1 MNGKRKYSGWLPVLI
16 LVLFLLIPV
25 VTISCVHREN
35 MRLYQAVISCL
46 SETEQEEAETILRRL
61 FTGEYSEEDVLKGTE
76 VLIRYGYTSDGA
88 NMLGKLRFPHRALVL
103 SVSAG
108 LLLSLAAF
116 LWYKK
121 TRKAELDRKRLL
133 EEENKALR
141 EENASIGYLNGKIGR
156 MRAFIEN
163 IAHQIK
169 TPVSRTVVSL
179 EYLKDHPEEQNV
191 RIPECL
197 SHVNGISQLV
207 TKLIEIGRMEA
218 GAVVFRAEELDL
230 CTLLQDAVH
239 AAGGED
245 RCVIRTKRD
254 RADSDNTPA
263 FWWNGDYDWTQ
274 EAVSNLLVN
283 CLEHDLSGQPVELA
297 LRDDQEYMHITIR
310 DHGPGFSETDLP
322 NLFDRFYQPE
332 EAKKGH
338 AGIGLNLSKL
348 ILEAQHGTLRAGNAE
363 DGGAVFEIMLP
374 RFSVLNR
381 KIAAAENIS

>member
-1 MNGKRKYSGWLPVLI
+1 MNGKRKYSGWMPVLI

-76 VLIRYGYTSDGA
+76 VLKRYGYTSDGA

-103 SVSAG
+103 SVGSG

-116 LWYKK
+116 LWYRK

-133 EEENKALR
+133 EEENRALR
-141 EENASIGYLNGKIGR
+141 EENASIGYLNGKISR

-197 SHVNGISQLV
+197 SHVNGIS
-207 TKLIEIGRMEA
+207 E
-218 GAVVFRAEELDL
+218 
-230 CTLLQDAVH
+230 
-239 AAGGED
+239 
-245 RCVIRTKRD
+245 
-254 RADSDNTPA
+254 
-263 FWWNGDYDWTQ
+263 
-274 EAVSNLLVN
+274 LVN
-283 CLEHDLSGQPVELA
+283 
-297 LRDDQEYMHITIR
+297 
-310 DHGPGFSETDLP
+310 
-322 NLFDRFYQPE
+322 
-332 EAKKGH
+332 
-338 AGIGLNLSKL
+338 
-348 ILEAQHGTLRAGNAE
+348 
-363 DGGAVFEIMLP
+363 
-374 RFSVLNR
+374 
-381 KIAAAENIS
+381 